1 MLNFKNLHKIW
12 IILYCEFHTETCT
25 FLIQKENY
33 PDIYN
38 HMNSAASTKKK
49 SEQNASAEE
58 FAQDCMKRDGRGQIK
73 VKLEIDPKTE
83 AIAANLLSQSGITR
97 DSFLEGMRFQ
107 FKVFKTLIME
117 DHLFLLPFSWDN

>member
-1 MLNFKNLHKIW
+1 MYF
-12 IILYCEFHTETCT
+12 F
-25 FLIQKENY
+25 IQKENY

-58 FAQDCMKRDGRGQIK
+58 FAQDCMKRDGQGQIK

-97 DSFLEGMRFQ
+97 DSFLEGIRFQ
-107 FKVFKTLIME
+107 FKVFKTLITK
-117 DHLFLLPFSWDN
+117 DH